1 MLGGVNKVVM
11 MSKENLV
18 RGNTVLAPQYEP
30 SNPDRKQQEELRRVK
45 AAEKANREKRVK
57 NKAKVLMNIGIAF
70 VIGLSI
76 IYRYV
81 VLYNIRQNLTSI
93 KGQIVAMDKEN
104 EDLKVVLAKSRRID
118 DIEKIATEKLHMV
131 RADRNQAVYSDLT
144 KENFK
149 NTSNKNN
156 EGTEA
161 GFLQKII
168 NKLF

>member
-1 MLGGVNKVVM
+1 MNKVVM
-11 MSKENLV
+11 MSKENMV

-30 SNPDRKQQEELRRVK
+30 KEPDRKQHEELKRAK
-45 AAEKANREKRVK
+45 EAQKANREKRVK
-57 NKAKVLMNIGIAF
+57 NKAKVIMNIGVAF
-70 VIGLSI
+70 IIGLTI

-81 VLYNIRQNLTSI
+81 ALYNIRQELTTV
-93 KGQIVAMDKEN
+93 KGQVMAVDKEN
-104 EDLKVVLAKSRRID
+104 EDLKVVLAKSRNIE
-118 DIEKIATEKLHMV
+118 DIEKVATEKLNMV
-131 RADRNQAVYSDLT
+131 RADRNQAVYADLT

-156 EGTEA
+156 EETEV